1 VVKSIL
7 IVDDNMVSLKEISA
21 LLADSYEVSLAKSG
35 ELALQICAHE
45 KPDLILL
52 DVEMPGMDGFA
63 AIARLKA
70 DSRLNQIPVIFLTGN
85 DDTAT
90 EVQCLESGAM
100 DFITKPVNGDILR
113 HRIELHLQFSSYQLH
128 LENMVKELE
137 YNIGTSFA
145 ELVECKDYNIAGHLL
160 RSGAYA
166 ELMATELLDAGI
178 FGSSLAAT
186 DIGML
191 RRAAPFHDVGKIG
204 ISDLI
209 LLKRGAL
216 TPDEYEEVRRH
227 TTIGSQ
233 LLEVIYRR
241 TPNQHYLKMAIAI
254 ADGHHERYDGTGYP
268 RGLKGDA
275 IPLCCRIMAVANVYD
290 ACITDRVYR
299 KGMSHEE
306 ACRVIHN
313 GRGTEFDPRII
324 DVFDKVRDKFALLYA
339 TSHFTQKDQGWSFYH
354 EANLG
359 S

>member
-1 VVKSIL
+1 MKSIL
-7 IVDDNMVSLKEISA
+7 VVDDNMVSLKQICA
-21 LLADSYEVSLAKSG
+21 QLAETYEVSLAKSG
-35 ELALQICAHE
+35 ELALQICAQE

-52 DVEMPGMDGFA
+52 DVEMPEMDGFA
-63 AIARLKA
+63 TIARLKA
-70 DSRLNQIPVIFLTGN
+70 DSRLSQIPVIFLTGN
-85 DDTAT
+85 DDAAT

-100 DFITKPVNGDILR
+100 DFITKPVNSDILR

-137 YNIGTSFA
+137 DNIGISFA
-145 ELVECKDYNIAGHLL
+145 ELVECKDYNISGHLL

-166 ELMATELLDAGI
+166 ELLATELLDMGV
-178 FGSSLAAT
+178 FGSSLTAA

-191 RRAAPFHDVGKIG
+191 KRAAPFHDVGKIG

-209 LLKRGAL
+209 LLKQSAL

-227 TTIGSQ
+227 TIIGRQ

-241 TPNQHYLKMAIAI
+241 TPNQQYLKMAIAI
-254 ADGHHERYDGTGYP
+254 ADGHHEHFDGTGYP

-275 IPLCCRIMAVANVYD
+275 IPLCCRIIAVANVYD

-306 ACRVIHN
+306 ACKAIIN

-324 DVFDKVRDKFALLYA
+324 DVFDKMRDKFALLSA
-339 TSHFTQKDQGWSFYH
+339 TFHFTKKDQSGSFYH